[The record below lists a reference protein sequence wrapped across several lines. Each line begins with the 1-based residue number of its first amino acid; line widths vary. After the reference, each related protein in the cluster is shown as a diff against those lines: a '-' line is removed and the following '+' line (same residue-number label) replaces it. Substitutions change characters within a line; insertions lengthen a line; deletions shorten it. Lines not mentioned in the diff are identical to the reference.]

1 MKHLLKKLKIAVFCV
16 FFGVFFTKKF
26 FVFPDL
32 RIKVNKFKESEK
44 TAIFS
49 TSPEV
54 LGEGGGELTNGV
66 NGHLGIG
73 NSFRNTDD

>member
-1 MKHLLKKLKIAVFCV
+1 MKHLLEKLKIAVFCV
-16 FFGVFFTKKF
+16 FFCVFFTKKF

-44 TAIFS
+44 SAIFL

-54 LGEGGGELTNGV
+54 LGGELTNGV